1 MPDDGRKRF
10 HNWRIAAWNSFDN
23 SVVHS
28 LWKRLPTGENWNLAQ
43 YIGDTTMEL
52 YSLDINEIFSL
63 LLYYHLVPIWS
74 SQSRSITH
82 KLLTRAGPN
91 KAPSYWLWRFETT
104 CKHLV
109 GKKINF
115 ICLLLVM
122 PQDLL
127 GFVVRGPKNPVREN

>member
-52 YSLDINEIFSL
+52 YSLDINEIFPSFYIIIYY
-63 LLYYHLVPIWS
+63 LYDRVKVDPSPI
-74 SQSRSITH
+74 
-82 KLLTRAGPN
+82 N
-91 KAPSYWLWRFETT
+91 
-104 CKHLV
+104 
-109 GKKINF
+109 
-115 ICLLLVM
+115 CLQGQGQTK
-122 PQDLL
+122 PQAIDFGGLKQHVSVCL
-127 GFVVRGPKNPVREN
+127 E